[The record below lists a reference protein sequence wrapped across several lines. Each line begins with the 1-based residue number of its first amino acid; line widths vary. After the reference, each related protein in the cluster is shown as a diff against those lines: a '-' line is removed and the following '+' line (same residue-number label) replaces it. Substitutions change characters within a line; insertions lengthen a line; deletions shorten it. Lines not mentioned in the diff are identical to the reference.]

1 MRNVIKNILNEE
13 VEYIQ
18 NIEKGI
24 DISVK
29 MLSKKYPFIV
39 GWKHATPMDQYEYS
53 LYIYLM
59 LDVEKVKDYYGLE
72 FDPIYVEY
80 PDFLFDDSL
89 IRAYPFSAFK
99 YGDVIDDP
107 YLETK
112 EISITLENIYDDMP
126 EKIKSYGPLGSKTL
140 KIDGYIYVK

>member
-13 VEYIQ
+13 VENIQ

-29 MLSKKYPFIV
+29 LLSKKFPFVV

-53 LYIYLM
+53 LYIYLK
-59 LDVEKVKDYYGLE
+59 LDVEKVKEYYGLE
-72 FDPIYVEY
+72 LDYIYGNY
-80 PDFLFDDSL
+80 PEFLFDES
-89 IRAYPFSAFK
+89 IVKAYPISAFK
-99 YGDVIDDP
+99 YEGIIDDP

-112 EISITLENIYDDMP
+112 ELSTTLGNIYDDMP
-126 EKIKSYGPLGSKTL
+126 DKVKYYGTFGSKNL
-140 KIDGYIYVK
+140 MIDGYIYVK